1 MTPDGRPGEQPIERI
16 RTLLR
21 SDALDMEF
29 QPIFDLAAAEVVGVE
44 ALARFR
50 MQPLRS
56 PDAWFREA
64 AAVGLGTEVEML
76 AVRRALDALSHL
88 SPDPM
93 LSLNASPSTI
103 ASDEFFETLVNRAAD
118 RIVVE
123 VKEAALIRNESVLH
137 GAIERLHGIGV
148 RLAVDDVRNDGESFA
163 GILRMAPEF
172 VKLDI
177 SLCRYID
184 LDEGRSHLVHDLVD
198 LALEAHADVIA
209 EGIQSRTELETLR
222 RIGVRYGQ
230 GYYLALP
237 SRLPLAGTAVF
248 AQGVTVTT
256 TSVPALIQ
264 RSA

>member
-1 MTPDGRPGEQPIERI
+1 MAPSGAADEQPIERI
-16 RTLLR
+16 RKLLG

-29 QPIFDLAAAEVVGVE
+29 QPLFDLRDTEVIGVE

-64 AAVGLGTEVEML
+64 AAVGLGLELEL
-76 AVRRALDALSHL
+76 AAVRRAMDALPHL
-88 SPDPM
+88 SPDSV
-93 LSLNASPSTI
+93 LCLNASPSTVT
-103 ASDEFFETLVNRAAD
+103 SEQFFETLVNRAAD

-123 VKEAALIRNESVLH
+123 VKEASLVRNENVVH
-137 GAIERLHGIGV
+137 AAFERLRDIGM
-148 RLAVDDVRNDGESFA
+148 RLAVDDIRNDGESFV
-163 GILRMAPEF
+163 GMLRLAPEY

-184 LDEGRSHLVHDLVD
+184 LDQERFNLVHHLVDVAH
-198 LALEAHADVIA
+198 EAHAGVIA
-209 EGIQSRTELETLR
+209 EGIQSRTELEALQTL
-222 RIGVRYGQ
+222 GVQYGQ

-237 SRLPLAGTAVF
+237 GKLPPRATGAFAGTARV
-248 AQGVTVTT
+248 AAP
-256 TSVPALIQ
+256 SLIQ

>member
-1 MTPDGRPGEQPIERI
+1 MAPDQGPGEQPIERI
-16 RTLLR
+16 RKLLR

-29 QPIFDLAAAEVVGVE
+29 QPVFDLRAAEVVGVE

-64 AAVGLGTEVEML
+64 AAVGHGLDVEMA
-76 AVRRALDALSHL
+76 AVRRALDALPHL
-88 SPDPM
+88 SPEWS

-103 ASDEFFETLVNRAAD
+103 ASERFFELLVNRAAD

-123 VKEAALIRNESVLH
+123 VKEAALVRNENAVQI
-137 GAIERLHGIGV
+137 AFDRLRGIGM

-163 GILRMAPEF
+163 GMLRLAPEF
-172 VKLDI
+172 VKLDM

-184 LDEGRSHLVHDLVD
+184 LDRDRFRLVEHLVDVAH
-198 LALEAHADVIA
+198 EAQANVIA
-209 EGIQSRTELETLR
+209 EGIQSKSELDALQR
-222 RIGVRYGQ
+222 LGVGYGQ

-237 SRLPLAGTAVF
+237 GRLPPRATGAFALGLAN
-248 AQGVTVTT
+248 AQ
-256 TSVPALIQ
+256 SPALIQ

>member
-1 MTPDGRPGEQPIERI
+1 MAPAGAAGEQPIERI
-16 RTLLR
+16 RKLLR

-29 QPIFDLAAAEVVGVE
+29 QPLFDLTDGGVVGVE

-64 AAVGLGTEVEML
+64 AAVGLGTDVEMV
-76 AVRRALDALSHL
+76 AVRRALDALPYL
-88 SPDPM
+88 SPDFM
-93 LSLNASPSTI
+93 LSINASPATVVS
-103 ASDEFFETLVNRAAD
+103 EQFFETLANRAAD

-123 VKEAALIRNESVLH
+123 VKEASLVRNEATLFS
-137 GAIERLHGIGV
+137 AFERLRDIGM

-163 GILRMAPEF
+163 GMLRLAPEF

-184 LDEGRSHLVHDLVD
+184 LDEGRFHLVHDLVD
-198 LALEAHADVIA
+198 LALDAHADVIA
-209 EGIQSRTELETLR
+209 EGIQSRTELEALR
-222 RIGVRYGQ
+222 RLGVRYGQ

-237 SRLPLAGTAVF
+237 GRLPLDGTAVF
-248 AQGVTVTT
+248 TEGVTVTT
-256 TSVPALIQ
+256 TSAPAVAR